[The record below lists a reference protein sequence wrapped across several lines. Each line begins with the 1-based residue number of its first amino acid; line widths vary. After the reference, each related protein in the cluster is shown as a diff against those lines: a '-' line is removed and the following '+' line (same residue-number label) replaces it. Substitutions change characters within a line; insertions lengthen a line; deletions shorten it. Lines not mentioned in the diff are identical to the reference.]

1 MYSVRESR
9 AVTEVFVKFPR
20 TPHLFWQGE
29 SAPRGDKLLDPAE
42 TGALLRHPAS
52 VEEKV
57 DGANVGLSVGP
68 DGRLRAQSRGA
79 YLELGTADQWKPLWR
94 WLALRESH
102 LVPALG
108 PSLIL
113 FGEWCYAEHSIFYD
127 ALPDWMLVFDVYD
140 RSAERFWSRE
150 RRDVL
155 ARHLN
160 LSVVPLLGQG
170 LYNAQSLKKLIG
182 PSRLGSAQAEGIYVR
197 WDDDQWLTARAKAV
211 RPGWVMAS
219 DEHWSARPLK
229 TNRLAKQAAAE
240 SKGPQ

>member
-1 MYSVRESR
+1 MVEG
-9 AVTEVFVKFPR
+9 FVKFPR
-20 TPHLFWQGE
+20 TPHLLWQGE
-29 SAPRGDKLLDPAE
+29 SAPRGDKLLNPTEAS
-42 TGALLRHPAS
+42 ALLRRPAS

-79 YLELGTADQWKPLWR
+79 YLEHGTAGQWKPLWR
-94 WLALRESH
+94 WLALRESQI
-102 LVPALG
+102 VPALG

-113 FGEWCYAEHSIFYD
+113 FGEWCYAEHSVPYD
-127 ALPDWMLVFDVYD
+127 ALPDWMLVIDVYD
-140 RSAERFWSRE
+140 RSADRFWSRD

-155 ARHLN
+155 ARRLG

-170 LYNAQSLKKLIG
+170 LYNTHSLRKLIG
-182 PSRLGSAQAEGIYVR
+182 PSRLGSVRAEGIYLR
-197 WDDDQWLTARAKAV
+197 WDDSEWLTARAKVV

-219 DEHWSARPLK
+219 DEHWSSRPLR
-229 TNRLAKQAAAE
+229 TNRLAKPTAAA